1 MVARDILKCPESLHL
16 PAFVGGHCVPV
27 GACLPCSSRLQLCLS
42 FYFLLVQGLEVSL
55 RWEFSGIFLP
65 LLTVVISSVLLCVGQ
80 SGVAITGTRAS
91 LRKIYRAYRIYT
103 QEAWHITQDHMR
115 NARFWSGDRIQ
126 EWGKI
131 LGQNF
136 IVISGKARQDG
147 VSSLGLTSLNNAS
160 EFLPIVMVSCCY
172 PWPWDN

>member
-1 MVARDILKCPESLHL
+1 MHL

-27 GACLPCSSRLQLCLS
+27 RACLPCSSRLQLCLS

-65 LLTVVISSVLLCVGQ
+65 LLTVVIFSVLLCVGQ

-91 LRKIYRAYRIYT
+91 LRKIYCTYRVYK

-126 EWGKI
+126 EWGKS

-136 IVISGKARQDG
+136 IVIFSGKARQDG
-147 VSSLGLTSLNNAS
+147 VNSLGLTRLNNAS
-160 EFLPIVMVSCCY
+160 EFLSTVMVSCCCT
-172 PWPWDN
+172 WSWDN